1 MSLRGW
7 GGREGFSLNTKQT
20 VLATAIA
27 VAFGCT
33 HAQSIQTLE
42 PVVVTASKVE
52 DLFDP
57 AVDNLRI
64 ISREKIDRYGANSI
78 PEALNRLAGINVRGT
93 SIGQLGLNATVDI
106 GGFGVTGVG
115 NTLILLDGV
124 RLNPMDSAEISWAF
138 VPISQVERIEV
149 LEGPASVQFGAGATG
164 GVVNIVSR
172 AAKTQRN
179 AVLNTGS
186 FGTVNLSGSTP
197 IGSLGTLT
205 LGSSHSDGWRDN
217 SQADTHHISVHKNV
231 AVGSDA
237 ALNLRVFWGKSATAM
252 PGGVVGLVGTGDS
265 KSAKFNNVD
274 SQSLIDLAGF
284 NANGSSNLNERV
296 SASLTVG
303 YVRRRSEFRQPYND
317 SALSV
322 DPVRFGGLIG
332 GPAQT
337 WLSSYELSVAPR
349 LKVTWNNDSSTVV
362 GADVTNAEQK
372 GHNRFGADA
381 QAVILANLGGS
392 YHNNI
397 VSDMTDV
404 RALNRSVYLSH
415 VSTLSDSTSLRFGFR
430 RQLQSVNLWDLNKS
444 SVGGT
449 QTAEGV
455 TGANAAEGLVS
466 HPFSDR
472 HTGFF
477 KVSQSFRFANT
488 DEFWAFDQNS
498 NRIFSGLLRPQKTRA
513 LEVGG
518 AFQHRGSTARF
529 SITDSVTRD
538 EIRYNPTNFR
548 NSNLA
553 DDIHRRQVSLSAS
566 AKIVASTTGSV
577 TYRYLDATF
586 ANGPYVGSRVG
597 LVPRHLASLSLSQ
610 AFGTQSILSI
620 SSSFTGRQTYDASPS
635 SAASKTEMPSYV
647 VTDVFVRHRL
657 EPGVYFSVGVKNLFD
672 KRYSTYGGY
681 GYVITGNNAFGA
693 SSYYHFPSDP
703 RAFYLSA
710 QADF

>member
-1 MSLRGW
+1 M
-7 GGREGFSLNTKQT
+7 
-20 VLATAIA
+20 AAA
-27 VAFGCT
+27 VGCA
-33 HAQSIQTLE
+33 HAQSIKALD
-42 PVVVTASKVE
+42 PVVVTASRFE

-64 ISREKIDRYGANSI
+64 ISREQIDRYGANSI
-78 PEALNRLAGINVRGT
+78 PEALNRLAGVNVRGT
-93 SIGQLGLNATVDI
+93 SLGQLGLNATVDI
-106 GGFGVTGVG
+106 GGFGVTGPG

-124 RLNPMDSAEISWAF
+124 RLNPIDSAEISWAF

-149 LEGPASVQFGAGATG
+149 LDGAASVQFGAGATG

-172 AAKTQRN
+172 AATTQRN

-186 FGTVNLSGSTP
+186 FGTVNLSGTTP

-217 SQADTHHISVHKNV
+217 SQAEAHHISVNKNV
-231 AVGSDA
+231 ALGSDA
-237 ALNLRVFWGKSATAM
+237 ALSLRVFGGKSATAM
-252 PGGVVGLVGTGDS
+252 PGGVVGLAGTGDS

-274 SQSLIDLAGF
+274 SQSLLDLAGF
-284 NANGSSNLNERV
+284 NASGSSNLNERV
-296 SASLTVG
+296 AAFLTVG
-303 YVRRRSEFRQPYND
+303 YVKRRSEFRQPYND

-322 DPVRFGGLIG
+322 DPVTFGGLIG

-349 LKVTWNNDSSTVV
+349 LKITWNNNSSTAV
-362 GADVTNAEQK
+362 GADVTSAEQK

-381 QAVILANLGGS
+381 QAVILANRAGA

-404 RALNRSVYLSH
+404 KALNRSVYLSH
-415 VSTLSDSTSLRFGFR
+415 VSTLSDTTSLRFGFR

-444 SVGGT
+444 TVGGT

-466 HPFSDR
+466 HPFGDR

-488 DEFWAFDQNS
+488 DEFWAFDQTS
-498 NRIFSGLLRPQKTRA
+498 NRVFSGLLRPQKTRA

-518 AFQHRGSTARF
+518 TYQYRGSAARF

-566 AKIVASTTGSV
+566 TRIETSSTASIS
-577 TYRYLDATF
+577 YRYLDATF
-586 ANGPYVGSRVG
+586 ANGEYAGSRVG
-597 LVPRHLASLSLSQ
+597 LIPRHLTSLNLSQ
-610 AFGTQSILSI
+610 VLGSHSILSI

-647 VTDVFVRHRL
+647 VTDVFVRHRS
-657 EPGVYFSVGVKNLFD
+657 ETGVYFSAGVKNLFD
-672 KRYSTYGGY
+672 KRYSTYGGF
-681 GYVITGNNAFGA
+681 GYVITGNNAAGA
-693 SSYYHFPSDP
+693 SSYYYFPSDP
-703 RAFYLSA
+703 RAFYLSV